1 MLADLPASYHASED
15 IHEHRNIDE
24 VSVEADIRY
33 IANPDLITSTDVKC
47 FKAIHPRLHTFKRP
61 RGLTGNPFD
70 RNRQVLGFHKSC
82 DASIPNGVSHTQQHL
97 RDTPISIF
105 RITRT

>member
-24 VSVEADIRY
+24 ASVETDIRY

-47 FKAIHPRLHTFKRP
+47 FEAIYPRMRTFKRS

-70 RNRQVLGFHKSC
+70 RNRQVLGFHQSG

-97 RDTPISIF
+97 CGTPIPIF